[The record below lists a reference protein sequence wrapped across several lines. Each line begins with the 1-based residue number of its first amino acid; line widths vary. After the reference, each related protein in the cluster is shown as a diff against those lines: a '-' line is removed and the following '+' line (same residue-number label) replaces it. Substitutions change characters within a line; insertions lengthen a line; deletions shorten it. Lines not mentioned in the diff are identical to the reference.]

1 MQSLSDRSK
10 LLLANSLLVLLV
22 CGDAPKVHAQG
33 VWPVGVESGAG
44 FSWGNTNGLYRSPV
58 GLAFDV
64 VAAGVITKSS
74 FGTVVLAGSY
84 ARLAGGPHDHKC
96 VLKPGGGCQT
106 TFPEFTA
113 VGVLAGFENQ
123 TGSRRLVAGPIHVQ
137 GDDTAIGLEVR
148 ANAFT
153 PAIVHM
159 SLGFL
164 VRGAIIPGYDGLTLG
179 LVTGEL
185 VLRLR

>member
-10 LLLANSLLVLLV
+10 PLLAISLLVLLV
-22 CGDAPKVHAQG
+22 CGSAPDVHAQG
-33 VWPVGVESGAG
+33 VWPSGVEMGAG
-44 FSWGNTNGLYRSPV
+44 FSWGNTDGLYRSST

-64 VAAGVITKSS
+64 VAAGAITKSS
-74 FGTVVLAGSY
+74 FGTVVLGGSF
-84 ARLAGGPHDHKC
+84 ARVAGGPHDDKC
-96 VLKPGGGCQT
+96 VLRPDGGCKP

-113 VGVLAGFENQ
+113 VGVLAGLENQ

-148 ANAFT
+148 ANVFT
-153 PAIVHM
+153 PPIAHM

-164 VRGAIIPGYDGLTLG
+164 VRGALIPGYDGLTLG

>member
-1 MQSLSDRSK
+1 MQSLSDRSRP
-10 LLLANSLLVLLV
+10 LLANSLLVLLV
-22 CGDAPKVHAQG
+22 CGNAPEVHAQG
-33 VWPVGVESGAG
+33 VWPFGVESGAG
-44 FSWGNTNGLYRSPV
+44 FSWGNTDGPYRSSV

-64 VAAGVITKSS
+64 VAAGEIAKSS
-74 FGTVVLAGSY
+74 FGTV
-84 ARLAGGPHDHKC
+84 
-96 VLKPGGGCQT
+96 
-106 TFPEFTA
+106 
-113 VGVLAGFENQ
+113 VLAGFENQ
-123 TGSRRLVAGPIHVQ
+123 TGSRRLVAGPIHVK

-153 PAIVHM
+153 PPIVHM

-164 VRGAIIPGYDGLTLG
+164 VRGAIIPRYDGLTLR